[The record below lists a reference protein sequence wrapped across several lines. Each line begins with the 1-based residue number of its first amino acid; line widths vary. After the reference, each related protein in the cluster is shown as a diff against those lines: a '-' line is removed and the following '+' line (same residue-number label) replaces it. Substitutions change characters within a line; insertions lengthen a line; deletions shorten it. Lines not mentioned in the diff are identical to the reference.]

1 MDSTR
6 KNTWKLYQ
14 KTHTT
19 ITYRYYQKSLWILLD
34 KYIDTIKKTH
44 RILLENKAIQL
55 EKQMNIIRITYGYYQ
70 KSLWLLLEKYM
81 DTTRKKWKLL
91 EKHMD
96 ITKKTWI
103 LLEKHMDITKK
114 HGYYQ
119 KNTWDTIRKH
129 FDATR
134 EAQGHYQKITLNI
147 TRKAQRYY

>member
-34 KYIDTIKKTH
+34 KYMDTIKETH
-44 RILLENKAIQL
+44 RILLENIAIQL

-81 DTTRKKWKLL
+81 DTTRKK
-91 EKHMD
+91 MD
-96 ITKKTWI
+96 TARKTHGYYKKTWI
-103 LLEKHMDITKK
+103 LLEKHM
-114 HGYYQ
+114 GYYF
-119 KNTWDTIRKH
+119 DT
-129 FDATR
+129 TR
-134 EAQGHYQKITLNI
+134 EAQGHYQKNTLNI